1 MQGPGERSS
10 QVIESETRR
19 RVHEIVRSRMTYD
32 VPTLIGHFVED
43 VELNYSCSRLGLVPP
58 GQWRGRDALRAHLRR
73 VDVDYEPMESEILS
87 VLVEG
92 DKTALRWLSS
102 WRHRAT
108 GQIHCMDMAHF
119 LRWRNGLVSEMNEF
133 RDHHCVSRGADRLPQ
148 SLDEILNPRGSGLPR
163 DEMARRLVA
172 MSSFTRGPDITL
184 FREICSP
191 DVVCEFV
198 GDRATIAHAGRHRG
212 IEALINIVRDI
223 GMEFEQLGHAMPD
236 EVIVDGGSAATRRT
250 VEWRH
255 RGTGRRGQ
263 VQLADFVRFEDG
275 RIVEL
280 VEFRDSTALLRM
292 QA

>member
-1 MQGPGERSS
+1 MQEPDGGAS
-10 QVIESETRR
+10 QLLESETRR

-32 VPTLIGHFVED
+32 VQTLVEHFVED

-73 VDVDYEPMESEILS
+73 VDVDYEPLEAEILS

-92 DKTALRWLSS
+92 DNTALRWLSS

-108 GQIHCMDMAHF
+108 GQIHRMDMAHF
-119 LRWRNGLVSEMNEF
+119 LRWRNGLVSEMYEF
-133 RDHHCVSRGADRLPQ
+133 RDHVCVSRGADYALK
-148 SLDEILNPRGSGLPR
+148 SLDEILNPHGPGLSR

-172 MSSFTRGPDITL
+172 VSNFSRGPDIAL
-184 FREICSP
+184 IREICSP

-198 GDRATIAHAGRHRG
+198 GDRATISHAGRHRG
-212 IEALINIVRDI
+212 VEALINIVRSI
-223 GMEFEQLGHAMPD
+223 GMEFEQLGHAAP
-236 EVIVDGGSAATRRT
+236 EQVIVDGGSAATRRT

-280 VEFRDSTALLRM
+280 VEFRDSTALVQM

>member
-19 RVHEIVRSRMTYD
+19 RVHEIVRSRMSYD
-32 VPTLIGHFVED
+32 VQTLVEHFVED

-73 VDVDYEPMESEILS
+73 VDVDYEPIEAEILA

-92 DKTALRWLSS
+92 DRTALRWLSS

-108 GQIHCMDMAHF
+108 GQIHRMEMAHF
-119 LRWRNGLVSEMNEF
+119 LRWRNGLVSEMYEF
-133 RDHHCVSRGADRLPQ
+133 RDYRCVSHGADFLPN
-148 SLDEILNPRGSGLPR
+148 SLDEILNPRGPGLPR
-163 DEMARRLVA
+163 DEMARWLVA
-172 MSSFTRGPDITL
+172 TSRFSCGPDIAL
-184 FREICSP
+184 LREICSP

-198 GDRATIAHAGRHRG
+198 GDRATIAYAGRHRG

-223 GMEFEQLGHAMPD
+223 GTEFEQLGHVTPD
-236 EVIVDGGSAATRRT
+236 EVIVDGGNAATRRT

-255 RGTGRRGQ
+255 RGTGRCGQ

-275 RIVEL
+275 RIVEI

>member
-1 MQGPGERSS
+1 MHDRGGRSS
-10 QVIESETRR
+10 QLIENEKRR
-19 RVHEIVRSRMTYD
+19 RMHELVRSRMTYD
-32 VPTLIGHFVED
+32 VQNLVEHFVED

-73 VDVDYEPMESEILS
+73 VDVDYEPIEAEVLA

-92 DKTALRWLSS
+92 DNTALRWLSS

-108 GQIHCMDMAHF
+108 GQVHRMELAHF
-119 LRWRNGLVSEMNEF
+119 LRWRNGLIAEMYEF
-133 RDHHCVSRGADRLPQ
+133 RDQTSVSHCSDFLPK
-148 SLDEILNPRGSGLPR
+148 SLDDILNPRGPELAR
-163 DEMARRLVA
+163 DEMARRLIA
-172 MSSFTRGPDITL
+172 MSSFSGGPDIAL
-184 FREICSP
+184 FRDICSP

-212 IEALINIVRDI
+212 IEALVNIVRSI
-223 GMEFEQLGHAMPD
+223 GMEFEQLGHAAPD
-236 EVIVDGGSAATRRT
+236 EVIVDGGNAATRRI

-255 RGTGRRGQ
+255 RGTGRCGQ
-263 VQLADFVRFEDG
+263 VQLADFVRFEGG

-280 VEFRDSTALLRM
+280 VELRDSTALLKM

>member
-1 MQGPGERSS
+1 
-10 QVIESETRR
+10 
-19 RVHEIVRSRMTYD
+19 
-32 VPTLIGHFVED
+32 
-43 VELNYSCSRLGLVPP
+43 
-58 GQWRGRDALRAHLRR
+58 GRDALRAHVRR
-73 VDVDYEPMESEILS
+73 VDVDYEPLEAEILA

-92 DKTALRWLSS
+92 DNSALRWLSS

-108 GQIHCMDMAHF
+108 GEIHRMDMAHF
-119 LRWRNGLVSEMNEF
+119 LRWRNGLVSEMHEF
-133 RDHHCVSRGADRLPQ
+133 RDYHCVSRGADLLPK
-148 SLDEILNPRGSGLPR
+148 SLHEILNPRSPGLAR

-172 MSSFTRGPDITL
+172 MSRFSGGPDIAL

-198 GDRATIAHAGRHRG
+198 GDRATISYAGRHRG
-212 IEALINIVRDI
+212 IGALINIVRGV
-223 GMEFEQLGHAMPD
+223 GMEFEQLGHATPD

-275 RIVEL
+275 RIVEI
-280 VEFRDSTALLRM
+280 VEFRDSTALLQM

>member
-1 MQGPGERSS
+1 
-10 QVIESETRR
+10 
-19 RVHEIVRSRMTYD
+19 MTYD
-32 VPTLIGHFVED
+32 VQTLVDHFVED
-43 VELNYSCSRLGLVPP
+43 VELNYSCSRLGLLPP

-73 VDVDYEPMESEILS
+73 VDVDYEPIEAEILS

-92 DKTALRWLSS
+92 DRTALRWLSS

-108 GQIHCMDMAHF
+108 GQIHRMDMAHF
-119 LRWRNGLVSEMNEF
+119 LRWRNGLVSEMYEF
-133 RDHHCVSRGADRLPQ
+133 RDHRCVSHGADFLPN
-148 SLDEILNPRGSGLPR
+148 SLDEILNPRGPGLPR

-172 MSSFTRGPDITL
+172 MSNFSRGPDITL

-212 IEALINIVRDI
+212 VQALINIVREI
-223 GMEFEQLGHAMPD
+223 GTEFEQLGHAMPD
-236 EVIVDGGSAATRRT
+236 EVIVDGGNAAMRRT

-280 VEFRDSTALLRM
+280 VEFRDSTALLEM